1 MNYYVIIQRD
11 NELRDA
17 LIDVTDIGKFFTS
30 LYLNFWQVRFC
41 MQISKVSD
49 YEKML
54 DIQFQWFDISNFVH
68 ANEKEKIPSTINTK
82 WKLQSKL
89 NPNFRIIESN
99 MAKKGKVKWIK

>member
-11 NELRDA
+11 SELRDA
-17 LIDVTDIGKFFTS
+17 LIDIADIGQFFTS

-41 MQISKVSD
+41 MKITKVSD
-49 YEKML
+49 YQKML
-54 DIQFQWFDISNFVH
+54 DIQFQWFDISNFIH
-68 ANEKEKIPSTINTK
+68 ANEKEITKKKIKS
-82 WKLQSKL
+82 KLKL